1 MPGTFA
7 SPFASSSLWN
17 TPIDQL
23 DPIYSDPGS
32 IEDVQFRDTSL
43 ANTWASFQNF
53 VYDTPA
59 NAPLVTWTYNVLNQ
73 TPGGGTFTTN
83 GTIQLP
89 TPTNLSFGNGS
100 DGWAIFSDPD
110 GVHYWE
116 VWEGSYNSV
125 TMTYQ
130 AASMVEGNYVS
141 GTGWGQNGVG
151 AGIRA
156 SGASLLGGIVTQD
169 ELNNLSID
177 HALSIELSPQ
187 QLEAGVNQSDQFV
200 FPAVS
205 ADTGSVGTYTGTIP
219 MGAHFALPPSLDLAD
234 AGLTPEGLALAEAY
248 QTYGGYVVDSAGQ
261 TTSLA
266 QIEGGTTQQYN
277 DIFANLT
284 WIRDHLVMTST
295 PVSSVIESFGS
306 TSLVQVGS
314 HYYFNGISTGT
325 GPELKYSGAVVVA
338 GTLGGWTPIGVEQT
352 ANGYEVAWK
361 MTGADQYTVWNTD
374 SNGNY
379 VSQAI
384 GAVSGTDLGLESLEN
399 SFHQDLNGDGVI
411 GPPTIV
417 IESFGSTSLGQVGN
431 NYYLDSISTGTG
443 PELKLYGAAVV
454 AGQFGTIAL
463 IGAEQTSSG
472 YDVAWKVPGADQYI
486 VWSTDSSGSY
496 RSAITGP
503 SAVSGSSTT
512 LESLEMVFHQDLNG
526 DGVIGPTTVIESLGS
541 TSLVQVGSN
550 FYFDSISTGTG
561 PELKYSGAVVVAGTL
576 GGWTPIG
583 VEQTANGYEV
593 AWKMTGADQYTVW
606 NTDSNGSYVSQAI
619 GAVSGTDLGLE
630 SLENSFHQD
639 LNGDGVIGPP
649 AKVIES
655 FGSTSL
661 VQVGNNYYFDSISTG
676 TGPELKLYGAA
687 VVAGEFGTL
696 APIGAEQTSSGYD
709 VAWKVPGADQYI
721 VWSTDS
727 SGSYLSAITGP
738 SAVSGSS
745 TTLESLETLFHQD
758 LNGDGLIGNPI
769 VTIESFGSTSLVK
782 VGNNYYFDS
791 ISTGTGPELKLY
803 GAAVVA
809 GQFGTIAP
817 IGAEQTSSGYDVA
830 WKVPGADQYIVWST
844 DSGGNYLSPIT
855 GPSPVSGTSTM
866 LESLETVFHQ
876 DLNGDGVIGIV
887 TAIAAGAMVEL
898 AGASNAAVK
907 FVGATGTLILDQS
920 AAFSGQINNLT
931 GNGNLNGSDQLDL
944 KDIVFAAG
952 VTDSYTGNS
961 SGGVLTVSDAQN
973 HVAHIALTGNYIGS
987 TFSLSSDGHGGTV
1000 VVDPVVPDSAT
1011 GKLSLGEAQSP
1022 DTYSV
1027 GVSPE
1032 NEMSAYIGNF
1042 TVDAPNASNGQ
1053 VSTGWHFNFGETN
1066 ANQEVTQSYNV
1077 SLVDTKPSGISQT
1090 TSQTVSVSIG
1100 GPGQDS
1106 FIFHPGVGP
1115 DIVANAKSTDT
1126 VELHGFSAVTNNHQL
1141 ATLLQEAQ
1149 AGISQ
1154 SVFSSANDGHDTT
1167 INLGNHDSITLAHIQ
1182 LANLHANNFIIN

>member
-53 VYDTPA
+53 VYNTPA

-73 TPGGGTFTTN
+73 TPEGGTFTTN

-89 TPTNLSFGNGS
+89 TPTNLAFGNGS

-130 AASMVEGNYVS
+130 AAYMVEGNYVS

-169 ELNNLSID
+169 ELNNLSIN
-177 HALSIELSPQ
+177 HALSIELAPT
-187 QLEAGVNQSDQFV
+187 QLEAGAAPSDQFV

-205 ADTGSVGTYTGTIP
+205 TDSGNQVSYTGTIP
-219 MGAHFALPPSLDLAD
+219 MGAHFALPPNLDLAD

-248 QTYGGYVVDSAGQ
+248 QTYGGYVVDAASQ

-277 DIFANLT
+277 DIVANLT

-295 PVSSVIESFGS
+295 PVYSVIESFGS
-306 TSLVQVGS
+306 TSLVQIGS
-314 HYYFNGISTGT
+314 NYYFNGISTGT
-325 GPELKYSGAVVVA
+325 GPELKYNGAVVVA
-338 GTLGGWTPIGVEQT
+338 GSLGGWTPIGVEQT
-352 ANGYEVAWK
+352 TTGYEVAWK
-361 MTGADQYTVWNTD
+361 ITGANQYTVWNTD

-384 GAVSGTDLGLESLEN
+384 GT
-399 SFHQDLNGDGVI
+399 
-411 GPPTIV
+411 
-417 IESFGSTSLGQVGN
+417 
-431 NYYLDSISTGTG
+431 
-443 PELKLYGAAVV
+443 
-454 AGQFGTIAL
+454 
-463 IGAEQTSSG
+463 
-472 YDVAWKVPGADQYI
+472 
-486 VWSTDSSGSY
+486 
-496 RSAITGP
+496 
-503 SAVSGSSTT
+503 
-512 LESLEMVFHQDLNG
+512 
-526 DGVIGPTTVIESLGS
+526 
-541 TSLVQVGSN
+541 
-550 FYFDSISTGTG
+550 
-561 PELKYSGAVVVAGTL
+561 
-576 GGWTPIG
+576 
-583 VEQTANGYEV
+583 
-593 AWKMTGADQYTVW
+593 
-606 NTDSNGSYVSQAI
+606 
-619 GAVSGTDLGLE
+619 VSGTDLGLE

-649 AKVIES
+649 ATVIESFGSTSLVQVGNNYYFDSISTGTGPELKLYGAAVVTGQFGIIAPIGAEQTSTGYDVAWKVPGADQYIVWSTDSSGNYLSAITGPSAVSGSSRTLESLEPVFHQDLNGDGVVGPTTVIESFGSTSLLQVGSNFYLDSISTGTGPELKYNGAVVVVGSLGGWTPIGVEQTTTGYEVAWKITGANQYTVWNTDSNGNYVSQAIGTVSGTDLGLESLENSFHQDLNGDGVIGIPATVIES

-687 VVAGEFGTL
+687 VVAGQFGTL

-727 SGSYLSAITGP
+727 SG
-738 SAVSGSS
+738 
-745 TTLESLETLFHQD
+745 
-758 LNGDGLIGNPI
+758 
-769 VTIESFGSTSLVK
+769 
-782 VGNNYYFDS
+782 
-791 ISTGTGPELKLY
+791 
-803 GAAVVA
+803 
-809 GQFGTIAP
+809 
-817 IGAEQTSSGYDVA
+817 
-830 WKVPGADQYIVWST
+830 
-844 DSGGNYLSPIT
+844 NYLSPIT
-855 GPSPVSGTSTM
+855 GPNAVSGSSTI
-866 LESLETVFHQ
+866 LESLEPVFHQ
-876 DLNGDGVIGIV
+876 DLNGDGIIGVV
-887 TAIAAGAMVEL
+887 TTVAAGATVEV
-898 AGASNAAVK
+898 AGASSGAVQ
-907 FVGATGTLILDQS
+907 FLGTTGSLVLDQS

-931 GNGNLNGSDQLDL
+931 GNGNLSGSDQLDL

-952 VTDSYTGNS
+952 VSDSYTGSS

-973 HVAHIALTGNYIGS
+973 HVGHIALTGNYIGS
-987 TFSLSSDGHGGTV
+987 TFSLSSDGHGGTI
-1000 VVDPVVPDSAT
+1000 VVDPVVPDLAS
-1011 GKLSLGEAQSP
+1011 GKLSLGAAQSS

-1027 GVSPE
+1027 EVAPE
-1032 NEMSAYIGNF
+1032 NENSAYTGNF
-1042 TVDAPNASNGQ
+1042 TIDAPNVSNGQ
-1053 VSTGWHFNFGETN
+1053 VSTGWHFNFDETN

-1090 TSQTVSVSIG
+1090 TSQTVSVTIG
-1100 GPGQDS
+1100 GAGHDS
-1106 FIFHPGVGP
+1106 FIFHPGVGTE
-1115 DIVANAKSTDT
+1115 IVANAKSTDT
-1126 VELHGFSAVTNNHQL
+1126 IELNGFSAVANNHQL